1 MTERMPTPPKVGTC
15 YCGCGEPTRGHFAQ
29 GHDGRALALLQ
40 ALRREP
46 PTSHSSSL
54 LASAPMAR
62 TCTRLPGR
70 PASWILGGPVT
81 TAGGNHLTLRPLR

>member
-15 YCGCGEPTRGHFAQ
+15 YCGCGEETRGHFAQ

-46 PTSHSSSL
+46 PIVSQLVAAGFGPDGENLYETARAAGL
-54 LASAPMAR
+54 LDSWRAR
-62 TCTRLPGR
+62 HDRR
-70 PASWILGGPVT
+70 
-81 TAGGNHLTLRPLR
+81 R